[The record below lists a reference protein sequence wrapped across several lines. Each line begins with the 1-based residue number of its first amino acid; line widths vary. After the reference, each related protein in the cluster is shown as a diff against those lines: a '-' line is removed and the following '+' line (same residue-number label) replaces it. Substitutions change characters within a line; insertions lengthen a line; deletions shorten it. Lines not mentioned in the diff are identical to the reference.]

1 MTTERRMLPLT
12 DAAFSLMCLWVDDET
27 YPLRCRLSSLL
38 THEVGQFNLLAEYG
52 DFERR
57 RDLLSH
63 DKDYDEERAKRMVTA
78 WLSSPGSVQ

>member
-1 MTTERRMLPLT
+1 MLPLT